1 MAYGLSNGH
10 VTYDVTWPQKV
21 LWGSTVGY
29 PSDSLASY
37 LLLVKRTDKF
47 LTKFSTKQWHDA
59 FVDMAFLFLVLYYVY
74 VMSFMIFLSS
84 CITSVFGE

>member
-37 LLLVKRTDKF
+37 LVLVKRTDKF

-59 FVDMAFLFLVLYYVY
+59 FVDMAFLFLVWSFILRIRYVFYDSFVVLYY
-74 VMSFMIFLSS
+74 
-84 CITSVFGE
+84 